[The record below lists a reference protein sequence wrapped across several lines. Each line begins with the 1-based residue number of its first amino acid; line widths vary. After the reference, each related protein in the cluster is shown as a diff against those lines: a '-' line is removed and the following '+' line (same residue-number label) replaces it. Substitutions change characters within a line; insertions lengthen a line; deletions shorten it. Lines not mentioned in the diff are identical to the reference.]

1 MFLKYR
7 SIENHYRQNFIDSFK
22 ERFPLLEN
30 ETFVIQEKIDG
41 SNFSICFEPNK
52 PIRYASREQL
62 VDNFFQGVMIDELI
76 ATNEDLKEIISA
88 IQICADENKV
98 NINLY
103 GELYSDK
110 INKRVKYGAPG
121 LRFFDVTVDGKYMT
135 QYELGVWFTGREHLL
150 VPCLGIAQTLD
161 LALAFN
167 TEVDSMILGVENNEM
182 EGVVIKPLFNVYTS
196 PVGDMFYIKKKNKKF
211 LDKHNKVNK
220 EKKEIPATAKA
231 WKEEFLEYLT
241 DNRLTDLFAKRG
253 KIERMDQFGDYI
265 KWMIEDAKE
274 DFLKDHE
281 NFDKSFDKV
290 VFSSAGGKVAEMLK
304 EKM

>member
-1 MFLKYR
+1 MPIIKIK
-7 SIENHYRQNFIDSFK
+7 SIKKLINKFTCYDI
-22 ERFPLLEN
+22 
-30 ETFVIQEKIDG
+30 ETKNTHAFFANNILVHN

-62 VDNFFQGVMIDELI
+62 VGNFFQGVMIDELI
-76 ATNEDLKEIISA
+76 AANEDLKEIIGV

-161 LALAFN
+161 LALSFN

-220 EKKEIPATAKA
+220 EKKEIPATAKV
-231 WKEEFLEYLT
+231 WKEEFLTYLT

-253 KIERMDQFGDYI
+253 RIERMDQFGDYI

-281 NFDKSFDKV
+281 NFDRSFDKV